1 MVFIV
6 FTCIFILILTVV
18 QLLKFFLYKS
28 LSHFIDNGLVY
39 GGEGGY
45 RLGNNKIKNCMG
57 LYIGGGGG
65 GGPLYAGEEGGGP
78 IYGVLQYIRHLHL
91 HIHISMVFSAE
102 GFLKITVESFPG

>member
-57 LYIGGGGG
+57 LYIGGGGVG
-65 GGPLYAGEEGGGP
+65 GGEGDLYTEFYS
-78 IYGVLQYIRHLHL
+78 IYDTFTFIYIYLWY
-91 HIHISMVFSAE
+91 SA
-102 GFLKITVESFPG
+102 LKDF